1 MGHKN
6 YNKMSKP
13 AEVETPVVA
22 EEVVETPVQEEIVV
36 EAEAVVEPEVKP
48 EPVKVKTVLGV
59 VVDCNKLRVRKQP
72 NANATI
78 ITEIKNG
85 TEVVIDEA
93 KSTVEFFKVTAGNVE
108 GYCMKKFI
116 RVKP

>member
-13 AEVETPVVA
+13 VEAENPVVA
-22 EEVVETPVQEEIVV
+22 EEVVETPVQEEIMV
-36 EAEAVVEPEVKP
+36 EEETAVEPEVKP
-48 EPVKVKTVLGV
+48 EPVKVKTILGV
-59 VVDCNKLRVRKQP
+59 VVDCTKLRVRKLP

-78 ITEIKNG
+78 LTEIKNG

-93 KSTVEFFKVTAGNVE
+93 QSTVEFFKVTAGTVE